1 MIYVNK
7 HEVSEKEF
15 LSLLEVT
22 KREIETELKGKGL
35 PAGMNGES
43 FEDLVF
49 SQMVK
54 SAIGTEFEG
63 HVEQTG
69 AHAFPDIIAR
79 KLYGVEVKMT
89 IGDKWVSTGN
99 SVLETTRV
107 EDVKTIYLFFGKFGD
122 HFEAKYRKYEEC
134 MYEVGVT
141 HSPRY
146 KIDMNLPN
154 GKSIFD
160 KLGVSYETFRQE
172 KSPIKRLKKYYRDQ
186 LKEGEELWWI
196 DPTAEDVSVSPVIKS
211 FKSLDESEKEKFT
224 NEVMVLFPEI
234 FGNSTVKFERAAA
247 YLITNYN
254 AVSSSL
260 RDNFTAGGQ
269 VKIKLGKKKITV
281 QRLCY
286 NLFLRAKQVKITI
299 ENTPREKLA
308 DYWKIDIEGS
318 PLNTWLGLLEKY
330 SGESGEKTDAVA
342 VFDEGLK
349 NE

>member
-1 MIYVNK
+1 MIYINK

-15 LSLLEVT
+15 LFLLENT
-22 KREIETELKGKGL
+22 KLEIEKHLKDKGL
-35 PAGMNGES
+35 PKGMSGES
-43 FEDLVF
+43 FEILVF
-49 SQMVK
+49 SEMLK
-54 SAIGTEFEG
+54 SAKGTRFDG
-63 HVEQTG
+63 HVEQTST
-69 AHAFPDIIAR
+69 HAFPDIIAR

-89 IGDKWVSTGN
+89 ISDKWISTGN

-107 EDVKTIYLFFGKFGD
+107 EDIKTIYLFFGKFGD

-160 KLGVSYETFRQE
+160 KLGISYESFRQE

-196 DPTAEDVSVSPVIKS
+196 DPTSEDVSVSPVIKS
-211 FKSLDESEKEKFT
+211 FKSLDESEKERFT

-234 FGNSTVKFERAAA
+234 FGSSSVKFERAAA

-269 VKIKLGKKKITV
+269 VEIKISNKKITV

-286 NLFLRAKQVKITI
+286 NLFIRAKQIKSMI
-299 ENTPREKLA
+299 ENTSQEKLA
-308 DYWKIDIEGS
+308 DYWKINVEKS
-318 PLNTWLGLLEKY
+318 SLNTWLGLLEKY
-330 SGESGEKTDAVA
+330 SNESVEKTDAVA
-342 VFDEGLK
+342 IFNEGLK
-349 NE
+349 N